1 MPIFNLRSI
10 KHNLAHRTSPPLDPV
25 TKIPLT
31 ERNID
36 FFNSKDKT
44 KEEEDFIYASSKHA
58 RDRIQRAREIQV
70 SEWLRLLP

>member
-1 MPIFNLRSI
+1 MPVFSLRSI
-10 KHNLAHRTSPPLDPV
+10 IHHDPPLDPA

-36 FFNSKDKT
+36 FFNGKDKG
-44 KEEEDFIYASSKHA
+44 KEEEDIFYENSKDA
-58 RDRIQRAREIQV
+58 RDRVQHARKIQV